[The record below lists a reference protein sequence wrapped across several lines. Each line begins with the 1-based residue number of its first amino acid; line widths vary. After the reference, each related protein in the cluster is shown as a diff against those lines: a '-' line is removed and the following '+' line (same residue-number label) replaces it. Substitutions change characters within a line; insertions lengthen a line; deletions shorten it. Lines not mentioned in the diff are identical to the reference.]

1 MTKDMSENAIPL
13 VDLSAQYHA
22 HRDELD
28 AALAA
33 CVERSSFIGGPDH
46 AAFAEEFAAW
56 CGGGHVALVGNGT
69 DALALALIEILGP
82 GDGSGEIITP
92 TNTFIGTAEAIGH
105 AGYRPHF
112 VDIDPDTHLIDPAAA
127 AGAVNQMTRA
137 LLPVHLYGQMAD
149 MDALGMLAE
158 ANNLAI
164 IEDAAQAHGAKWNGK
179 GPGQWGDAA
188 CFSFYPGK
196 NLGAWGD
203 GGAVYSRDEDVV
215 ARIGMR
221 ANHGRKDKYFHLFEG
236 VNSRLD
242 GLQAAILRVKLRH
255 MDEWNAA
262 RRERAAWYDEL
273 LGNCEAVSRPVIRE
287 DAQSVFH
294 LYVVEVD
301 ERDAVL
307 EKLNKLGIGAA
318 VHYPVTLHTQP
329 AYAYL
334 GYGADDLAVASRAA
348 TRILSLPL
356 FPELTRDQAGRVA
369 EELIKAV
376 SP

>member
-1 MTKDMSENAIPL
+1 
-13 VDLSAQYHA
+13 
-22 HRDELD
+22 
-28 AALAA
+28 
-33 CVERSSFIGGPDH
+33 
-46 AAFAEEFAAW
+46 
-56 CGGGHVALVGNGT
+56 
-69 DALALALIEILGP
+69 
-82 GDGSGEIITP
+82 
-92 TNTFIGTAEAIGH
+92 
-105 AGYRPHF
+105 
-112 VDIDPDTHLIDPAAA
+112 
-127 AGAVNQMTRA
+127 
-137 LLPVHLYGQMAD
+137 
-149 MDALGMLAE
+149 
-158 ANNLAI
+158 
-164 IEDAAQAHGAKWNGK
+164 
-179 GPGQWGDAA
+179 
-188 CFSFYPGK
+188 
-196 NLGAWGD
+196 
-203 GGAVYSRDEDVV
+203 
-215 ARIGMR
+215 MR

-334 GYGADDLAVASRAA
+334 GYGADDLPVASRAA